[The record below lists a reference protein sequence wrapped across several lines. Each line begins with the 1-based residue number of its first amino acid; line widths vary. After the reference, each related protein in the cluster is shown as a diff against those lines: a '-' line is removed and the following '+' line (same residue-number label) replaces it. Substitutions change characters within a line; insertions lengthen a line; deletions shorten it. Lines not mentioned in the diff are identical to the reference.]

1 MFAVKSGFSDII
13 GIFVVSDLF
22 PILLFPGPEND
33 PRNLLPAS
41 TFLDEIRF
49 FRVGIAAP
57 VEMTLKQKVIQV

>member
-33 PRNLLPAS
+33 PATSCQHQLSLMKSDFSAS
-41 TFLDEIRF
+41 ELQPR
-49 FRVGIAAP
+49 
-57 VEMTLKQKVIQV
+57 LK